1 MQIHGNAIGRGAIDD
16 TSHDQTIKQSSNVNK
31 FASQDGL
38 EAHQRSTSSPN
49 TGNDKPTDGA
59 SDTNKSNPDP
69 NADLP
74 YVIEDRL
81 KRDPAF
87 LEAQAA
93 LAEVST
99 LENDFTLVD
108 RHTGIGPDSRIEYA
122 NLVAL
127 SNDPGANPA
136 ARAAANR
143 LLANTS
149 LWNAIAK
156 GDQWVGIHDVQG
168 LIQDRK
174 NAVNTAREA
183 VANQA
188 RAERGV
194 PTATTNSES
203 APATGPGESAP
214 TTPGTG
220 ATTEADEKKKAAAE
234 IMAEADKSLPKPA
247 PSQFSGLEGASENI
261 NNLIGWGEQEIDR
274 LTTLMGKTDDPA
286 VLKQLENKIN
296 QMSRRMQQLTA
307 MMQQIMTMMSNLSK
321 MYSDIAMNSVRNMK

>member
-1 MQIHGNAIGRGAIDD
+1 MQIHGNAIGRGGIDD

-81 KRDPAF
+81 KTDPAF

-99 LENDFTLVD
+99 LEADFTLVD
-108 RHTGIGPDSRIEYA
+108 RHTGAAADKRIEYG

-127 SNDPGANPA
+127 VNDKGADAA
-136 ARAAANR
+136 ARAAAQR
-143 LLANTS
+143 LLDNAS
-149 LWNAIAK
+149 LWNAISK
-156 GDQWVGIHDVQG
+156 DDQWVGIHDVKA
-168 LIQDRK
+168 LIQERK

-194 PTATTNSES
+194 PTATTGASND
-203 APATGPGESAP
+203 AATMNPGAGT
-214 TTPGTG
+214 TTPDGTTPADG
-220 ATTEADEKKKAAAE
+220 TSPTDATTPKPPPSTKPGVEGALENLANGQDWIQKELERLANEAAA
-234 IMAEADKSLPKPA
+234 D
-247 PSQFSGLEGASENI
+247 PSKA
-261 NNLIGWGEQEIDR
+261 
-274 LTTLMGKTDDPA
+274 
-286 VLKQLENKIN
+286 
-296 QMSRRMQQLTA
+296 TA
-307 MMQQIMTMMSNLSK
+307 LQAKMTMLQNQYQALANMTTQLSQMLSNLTK
-321 MYSDIAMNSVRNMK
+321 MWSDIAMNSVRNIK